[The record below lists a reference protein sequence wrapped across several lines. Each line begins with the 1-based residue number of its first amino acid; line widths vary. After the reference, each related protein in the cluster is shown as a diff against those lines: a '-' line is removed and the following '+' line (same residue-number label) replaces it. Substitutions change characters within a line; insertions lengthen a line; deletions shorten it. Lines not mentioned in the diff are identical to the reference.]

1 MGQHINKCNPFCNIF
16 SNSNPSNTQYYIEQA
31 EKMHDILET
40 FFLTPT
46 DIAFLYAFF
55 KKISSSTNEELTIHS
70 LFSLIKV
77 NEHNKEML
85 PFIKYFYY
93 IIDKRTEERVTFEEL
108 LPFLLTYCFSSSY
121 QLVEFVFNLI
131 DSDHNQLIS
140 LNEIEEMF
148 SQKNDNSYLFFINNI
163 KRIHYYKG
171 NESIRGDQM
180 KLDDFVVLCNEM
192 PFLYYPAVKFQ
203 KLLRE
208 NYIGEAFWVELE
220 KNIKN
225 KYQESLNKENDL
237 KLYDENQ
244 DIRNTLVYERIKKF
258 NQRWELEK
266 KNQESKSIYQ
276 EKIRL
281 GIPRQNSDTALY
293 FASNVNT
300 KQRSSV
306 SNGINHNNNQK
317 RKIESSKDVNI
328 NL

>member
-1 MGQHINKCNPFCNIF
+1 MGQHINKCKPFCNIF

-46 DIAFLYAFF
+46 DITCLYAFF

-93 IIDKRTEERVTFEEL
+93 IIDKRTEECVTFEEL

-148 SQKNDNSYLFFINNI
+148 SQKNNNSYLFFINNI

-171 NESIRGDQM
+171 NDSIRGDQM
-180 KLDDFVVLCNEM
+180 KLDDFVLLCNEM

-266 KNQESKSIYQ
+266 KNQESKCIYQ

-281 GIPRQNSDTALY
+281 GIPRLNSDTALY
-293 FASNVNT
+293 FANDGKNT
-300 KQRSSV
+300 KQRSSG
-306 SNGINHNNNQK
+306 SNGVGNNQK